1 MIDCHL
7 HLQDPRLAGSLPGIM
22 KTVRSL
28 GIQRLVVNGTCP
40 RDWDAVESLASIYPE
55 VTPSFGLHPWHVGT
69 EREGWLED
77 LERRLMRH
85 PAAGVGE
92 IGLDRWIRG
101 HDLKKQKAAFL
112 PQLALAERLGRS
124 VSIHCLQAWGNLL
137 EILTEREGRV
147 RVLLHSYGG
156 PAEMVERFVELGA
169 FFSLSGY
176 FFRPEKA
183 GKLAVFNRVP
193 GERLLLETDAP
204 DMVPPATLRRF
215 ELSGGSASELN
226 HPGNLPAIQEAA
238 ALHFSIS
245 TEAFE
250 ALLTRNFARWWH
262 HP

>member
-7 HLQDPRLAGSLPGIM
+7 HLQDPRLAESLPEIM

-55 VTPSFGLHPWHVGT
+55 VTPSFGLHPWRVGT
-69 EREGWLED
+69 EPEGWLED
-77 LERRLMRH
+77 LERRLIRH

-101 HDLKKQKAAFL
+101 HDLEKQRAVFL

-124 VSIHCLQAWGNLL
+124 VSIHCLHAWGSLL
-137 EILTEREGRV
+137 EILTERERKAGL
-147 RVLLHSYGG
+147 LLHSYGG
-156 PAEMVERFVELGA
+156 PAEMVERFVEMGA

-183 GKLAVFNRVP
+183 GKLAVFDRVP
-193 GERLLLETDAP
+193 VDHLLLETDAP
-204 DMVPPATLRRF
+204 DMMPPPALRRF
-215 ELSGGSASELN
+215 ELPGGSVTELN
-226 HPGNLPAIQEAA
+226 HPGNLVALHEAA
-238 ALHFSIS
+238 ALHFLVSS
-245 TEAFE
+245 EAFE
-250 ALLTRNFARWWH
+250 ELLTRNFARWWH